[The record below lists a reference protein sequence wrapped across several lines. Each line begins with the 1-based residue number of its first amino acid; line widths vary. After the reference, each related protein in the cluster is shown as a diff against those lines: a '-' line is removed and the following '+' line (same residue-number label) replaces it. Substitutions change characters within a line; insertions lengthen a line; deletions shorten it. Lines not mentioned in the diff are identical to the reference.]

1 MLNQN
6 ILKYIPK
13 LILIINHVENNLPVL
28 ALLLVLQIGSLHQ
41 RLQLHFVSFN
51 P

>member
-28 ALLLVLQIGSLHQ
+28 LLVLQIDSLHQ

>member
-28 ALLLVLQIGSLHQ
+28 LLVLQIGSLHQ
-41 RLQLHFVSFN
+41 RLQLNFVSFN